1 MQAERIV
8 HVVDPDAAISD
19 ALTRLLETRDIA
31 VRAFP
36 DAESFLAGP
45 APEDPGGVCLLV
57 ETNLPG
63 MNGLALVEALRD
75 RGFAQPIL
83 LMATD
88 LEPGTRARA
97 ARFGVAEVI
106 EKPVLGTY
114 LINRL
119 HELLPAD
126 ERVIR
131 GIDVAGATVSFRMM
145 WPEDA
150 DLEQEFV
157 RGLSAQSQHLRF
169 FTAMPE
175 LSPKLLYELTHT
187 DFPRSYA
194 AIATIEDHGRER
206 QVGVARYA
214 PTDTDGT
221 AEFAV
226 VVADEWQGHGIARR
240 LLAVITAAA
249 AIAGIRRLE
258 GFVLRENAP
267 MLKLARATG
276 FKVKPGH
283 GDPGSIRIVKEL
295 GGE

>member
-8 HVVDPDAAISD
+8 HVVDPDTGISD
-19 ALTRLLETRDIA
+19 ALTLLLETRDIT

-36 DAESFLAGP
+36 DAESFLTGP
-45 APEDPGGVCLLV
+45 APDDPGGVCLLV
-57 ETNLPG
+57 ETILPG
-63 MNGLALVEALRD
+63 MSGLGLVEALRD
-75 RGFAQPIL
+75 RDFAQPIL

-88 LEPGTRARA
+88 VDPGSRARA
-97 ARFGVAEVI
+97 ARLGVAEVI

-119 HELLPAD
+119 HELLPGD

-131 GIDVAGATVSFRMM
+131 GIDVAGDTVNFRMM
-145 WPEDA
+145 SPEDA
-150 DLEQEFV
+150 DLEQEFM
-157 RGLSAQSQHLRF
+157 RGLSRQSQYLRF
-169 FTAMPE
+169 FAAMPE
-175 LSPKLLYELTHT
+175 LPPKLLYELTHT
-187 DFPRSYA
+187 DYPRSYA
-194 AIATIEDHGRER
+194 AIATIEDNGRER

-214 PTDTDGT
+214 PTDTDRT

-249 AIAGIRRLE
+249 AIAGVRRLE
-258 GFVLRENAP
+258 GFVLREDAP

-276 FKVKPGH
+276 FKIVPGH
-283 GDPGSIRIVKEL
+283 GDAGSIHIVKEL
-295 GGE
+295 GGA

>member
-1 MQAERIV
+1 VQAERIV
-8 HVVDPDAAISD
+8 HVVDPDPAISD
-19 ALTRLLETRDIA
+19 ALTQLLETRDIT
-31 VRAFP
+31 VRAFS
-36 DAESFLAGP
+36 DAESFLASPGP
-45 APEDPGGVCLLV
+45 DDPGGVCLLV
-57 ETNLPG
+57 ETDLPG
-63 MNGLALVEALRD
+63 MNGLALVEALRARD
-75 RGFAQPIL
+75 FTQPIL
-83 LMATD
+83 LMATVV
-88 LEPGTRARA
+88 EFETRARA
-97 ARFGVAEVI
+97 AEAGVAEVI

-119 HELLPAD
+119 HELLPGD
-126 ERVIR
+126 ERVVR
-131 GIDVAGATVSFRMM
+131 GIDVAGGTVNFRMM

-157 RGLSAQSQHLRF
+157 RGLSPESRRLRF

-175 LSPKLLYELTHT
+175 LPPRLLYELTHT

-194 AIATIEDHGRER
+194 AIATIEDDGRER

-214 PTDTDGT
+214 PTDADGT

-258 GFVLRENAP
+258 GFVLRENTA

-276 FKVKPGH
+276 FKVVPGH
-283 GDPGSIRIVKEL
+283 GDPASIHIVKEM
-295 GGE
+295 GGA